1 MNSQIQKKSEASKSK
16 GRPRSEK
23 SHKKILDATNK
34 ILLHMS
40 VQDLSIEAIAK
51 KAKVG
56 KTTIYRWWPNKTAII
71 MDALVTQPGMQGTMA
86 TPKNNAEAVLFQLEK
101 LIRLLSSKNGVII
114 SQIFSEVQND
124 HKAYKI
130 FEESFLG
137 PLSDA
142 MGYSIEQGKK
152 NGEFRKD
159 LDIKMAVDMLCGPIF
174 FRLLSHPHDFDT
186 DFAAHYPQEALL
198 MIKS

>member
-1 MNSQIQKKSEASKSK
+1 
-16 GRPRSEK
+16 
-23 SHKKILDATNK
+23 
-34 ILLHMS
+34 
-40 VQDLSIEAIAK
+40 
-51 KAKVG
+51 
-56 KTTIYRWWPNKTAII
+56 
-71 MDALVTQPGMQGTMA
+71 
-86 TPKNNAEAVLFQLEK
+86 
-101 LIRLLSSKNGVII
+101 
-114 SQIFSEVQND
+114 
-124 HKAYKI
+124 
-130 FEESFLG
+130 
-137 PLSDA
+137 